1 MADSNKDFM
10 LKRAQNAVLA
20 RDFVL
25 AARLFKTV
33 LKENPRDVEVLS
45 KLGST
50 YVRAGED
57 ENALFVYKQILQID
71 NTDFNALNNLGGI
84 YRRLA
89 RYEESV
95 LVLERALTTGTNTN
109 EVYYNLGHTYKL
121 MGNYDDAAD
130 CFVTVIEENPTDVL
144 AYNHLGSIQAARGEH
159 AKALQSYNKA
169 LQIDKNHPILHYN
182 SALSYIALGKLEQAK
197 LSFENA
203 LRTRPGWVEAMVD
216 YADLL
221 IGMNKNK
228 EAQDLL
234 TQAQKLKSED
244 INILNTL
251 GKLNFK
257 RKDYSMAEQ
266 NYLAVLAKNSEDYR
280 ALTGMALVYEKQRKL
295 LDSQNLFEKLEQFDI
310 DNSDIVLQHA
320 RVLLKLN
327 EYEKAYSRINKIC
340 QNSPNDCEAL
350 NLLAQYYI
358 YTKDE
363 TRKNACFKRIN
374 DTNPKYINHFLDCA
388 EVYIDMGDFS
398 SGEILLTQY
407 LTKRRNDTEA
417 LMIMASL
424 NEATH
429 NYSTALQI
437 YRRIFELE
445 PQNAK
450 ILETINRLSQN
461 ISFNDV
467 SKPLPEYLNPVY
479 TQDDID
485 DEDISDDNEEI
496 EEEIEFSSNED
507 DKMIFN
513 LDNMSDKEDLPPE
526 PLEFITE
533 KEKEPLDFS
542 NMDDRDTTITT
553 LDDLVDLD
561 EPIDINPAT
570 ENDPLF
576 DELASSKDEQIPLL
590 EDEDI
595 IDIADDKGELYI
607 GADNEEKYDNNENQ
621 SYPSQNNSSIPS
633 NYGSPIANTEN
644 SDDKKLN
651 FADEEVKPEEDFIQS
666 EEELDLD
673 KNLPSDPVPEESEI
687 ENSNFEPE
695 PNYSS
700 NFDENSD
707 MDSNFNEDSDL
718 ESNLQDLPEVNSE
731 EVSNE
736 NSNPCSSE
744 GLQGVNQSENAC
756 SENSSIDSEL
766 PIDANSETTEEI
778 EDSENS
784 TVADN
789 SGAKSSLQN
798 LVQSLQDALVAK
810 KYANTSELFDV
821 LDELCSYLPDS
832 IKDNYLSSLDRLRLE
847 YLRSKMS
854 GKPGLMAIVE
864 ELRKKHPEEF
874 AEFDETKELTEE
886 MIIKTFIYMN
896 TLTKE
901 LPDKNISSLLGKHLD
916 QAIRTIRD

>member
-1 MADSNKDFM
+1 MADSNKEFM

-33 LKENPRDVEVLS
+33 LKENPRDVEVLA

-57 ENALFVYKQILQID
+57 EKALTVYKQILQID

-109 EVYYNLGHTYKL
+109 QVYYNLGHTYKL

-130 CFVTVIEENPTDVL
+130 CFVTVIEENPNDVL

-182 SALSYIALGKLEQAK
+182 SALSYIALGKLDQAK

-244 INILNTL
+244 VNILNTL

-257 RKDYSMAEQ
+257 RKDYAMAEQ

-295 LDSQNLFEKLEQFDI
+295 LDSQSLFEKLEQFDT

-340 QNSPNDCEAL
+340 QNSPKDCEAL

-374 DTNPKYINHFLDCA
+374 DTNPKYINHLLDCA
-388 EVYIDMGDFS
+388 EVYIDIGDFS

-429 NYSTALQI
+429 DYSTALQI

-445 PQNAK
+445 PQNVK

-467 SKPLPEYLNPVY
+467 AKPLPEYLNPIY
-479 TQDDID
+479 NQDDFE
-485 DEDISDDNEEI
+485 DEEVSENISEDTSDINDFQEDLASDKE
-496 EEEIEFSSNED
+496 
-507 DKMIFN
+507 DKMIFS
-513 LDNMSDKEDLPPE
+513 LDNMADKEDLPPE

-533 KEKEPLDFS
+533 KEEEPLDFS
-542 NMDDRDTTITT
+542 NMDDRETTVTT
-553 LDDLVDLD
+553 LDDLVALD

-576 DELASSKDEQIPLL
+576 DELASSGDEQIPLL

-607 GADNEEKYDNNENQ
+607 NADNEENYEKTESQEQPYPVQNNVPPTQPSAGYTSPAQNVASSDDKDLDFSDEQINSDEEDFVQPEENVDLDPDLPSEVDFEESPDIENSDVMMNPEFEPDANIDSEAVPNSASETNSAVPLQADSNSSLQDLSNENPAISSENDLQEDFQ
-621 SYPSQNNSSIPS
+621 SVSQNTDSTASSEDS
-633 NYGSPIANTEN
+633 TSENCVTEN
-644 SDDKKLN
+644 SGSGSNL
-651 FADEEVKPEEDFIQS
+651 
-666 EEELDLD
+666 
-673 KNLPSDPVPEESEI
+673 KNL
-687 ENSNFEPE
+687 
-695 PNYSS
+695 
-700 NFDENSD
+700 
-707 MDSNFNEDSDL
+707 
-718 ESNLQDLPEVNSE
+718 
-731 EVSNE
+731 
-736 NSNPCSSE
+736 
-744 GLQGVNQSENAC
+744 
-756 SENSSIDSEL
+756 
-766 PIDANSETTEEI
+766 
-778 EDSENS
+778 
-784 TVADN
+784 VA
-789 SGAKSSLQN
+789 
-798 LVQSLQDALVAK
+798 SLQDALVAK

-832 IKDNYLSSLDRLRLE
+832 IKDRYLSSLDKLRLE

-854 GKPGLMAIVE
+854 GKPGLMCIVE

-874 AEFDETKELTEE
+874 KDFDENIELTEE

-896 TLTKE
+896 SLVNE
-901 LPDKNISSLLGKHLD
+901 LPSKNISSLLSEHLN
-916 QAIRTIRD
+916 QAIRTMRD

>member
-1 MADSNKDFM
+1 MADSNKEFM

-33 LKENPRDVEVLS
+33 LKENPNDIEILS

-57 ENALFVYKQILQID
+57 EKALEVYNRILKLD

-89 RYEESV
+89 RYEDSV

-130 CFVTVIEENPTDVL
+130 CFVTVIEENPNDVL

-169 LQIDKNHPILHYN
+169 LQLDKNHPILHYN

-234 TQAQKLKSED
+234 SQAQKLKSED
-244 INILNTL
+244 VNILNTL

-257 RKDYSMAEQ
+257 RKDYAMAEQ

-295 LDSQNLFEKLEQFDI
+295 LDSQSLFEKLEQFDV

-340 QNSPNDCEAL
+340 QNSPKDCEAL

-374 DTNPKYINHFLDCA
+374 DTNPKYINHLLDCA

-445 PQNAK
+445 PQNVK

-467 SKPLPEYLNPVY
+467 AKPLPEYLNPIY
-479 TQDDID
+479 AQDDSD
-485 DEDISDDNEEI
+485 DEDISDEEEEI
-496 EEEIEFSSNED
+496 EEEIDLSSE

-513 LDNMSDKEDLPPE
+513 LDNMADKEELPPE
-526 PLEFITE
+526 PLEFVTE
-533 KEKEPLDFS
+533 KEEEPLDFS
-542 NMDDRDTTITT
+542 NMDDRDTTVTT
-553 LDDLVDLD
+553 LDDLVALD

-576 DELASSKDEQIPLL
+576 DELASSGDEQIPLL

-607 GADNEEKYDNNENQ
+607 NADESKDYDKTESEEEL
-621 SYPSQNNSSIPS
+621 YPAQNKAPTAPEGYNSPVKNIS
-633 NYGSPIANTEN
+633 NP
-644 SDDKKLN
+644 DDKTLD
-651 FADEEVKPEEDFIQS
+651 FSDEQISPEEDFVQP
-666 EEELDLD
+666 EEQLDLD
-673 KNLPSDPVPEESEI
+673 QDLSSESDFNESI
-687 ENSNFEPE
+687 D
-695 PNYSS
+695 
-700 NFDENSD
+700 DENGD
-707 MDSNFNEDSDL
+707 NA
-718 ESNLQDLPEVNSE
+718 NSE
-731 EVSNE
+731 FA
-736 NSNPCSSE
+736 SSE
-744 GLQGVNQSENAC
+744 NPSVCSQDASQFAPREVGSS
-756 SENSSIDSEL
+756 SENSIDDSL
-766 PIDANSETTEEI
+766 PLDANSENLDESKEEPEI
-778 EDSENS
+778 SSEEVEDISP
-784 TVADN
+784 
-789 SGAKSSLQN
+789 KSSLQN
-798 LVQSLQDALVAK
+798 LVQSLQDALIAK
-810 KYANTSELFDV
+810 KYENTSELFDV

-832 IKDNYLSSLDRLRLE
+832 IKDKYLSSLDRLRLE

-874 AEFDETKELTEE
+874 ADFDDSKELTEE